1 MHGEVPASSELE
13 AALKR
18 SLPMFSQATAPTEHA
33 PTGSGLLLPADGLHL
48 TLGELSLS
56 SDLGS
61 IVSKWVQ
68 WQENT
73 DKQNS
78 LMPFQGER
86 RGFCPLNIIHKGTFV
101 EHLWIPE

>member
-18 SLPMFSQATAPTEHA
+18 SLPTFSQATAPTEHA
-33 PTGSGLLLPADGLHL
+33 PAGSGLLPADGLHL
-48 TLGELSLS
+48 TLGELVLS

-78 LMPFQGER
+78 LMLFQGER
-86 RGFCPLNIIHKGTFV
+86 RGLCPLNIILKGTFV
-101 EHLWIPE
+101 EHLWVPE